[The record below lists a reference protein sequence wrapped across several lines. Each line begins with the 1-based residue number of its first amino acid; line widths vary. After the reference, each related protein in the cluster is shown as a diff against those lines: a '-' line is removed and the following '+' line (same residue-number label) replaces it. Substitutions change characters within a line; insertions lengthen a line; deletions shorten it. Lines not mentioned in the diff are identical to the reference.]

1 MPDGRKH
8 RLAHVCAGVAAL
20 VATLSTSL
28 VTATPA
34 AADPDKQDIQHA
46 QERAHDLFH
55 SAEVASERL
64 NEARAELH
72 DSQVRL
78 RSLDAD
84 LTRQQAKVDGMRG
97 RVASM
102 VVDNFQSGA
111 LSTASQVVLS
121 KDPDSFIDNLSAVSA
136 YTSQQK
142 QVLSDYAAE
151 LRRLH
156 LRKQAVDHET
166 EAADRV
172 RQRMAVQKSRL
183 DARAQHAQEVYDG
196 LKAKARQAMSSGTW
210 NGPVPGASGRAGAAV
225 SFAMAQRGKAY
236 VWGATGPD
244 SYDCSGLTMA
254 AWRQAGV
261 SLPHSSSAQ
270 YSSGPHVSESQLQ
283 PGDLVFYYQPISHVG
298 IYIGNGQI
306 VHAANPG
313 SGVTTSPLHSMPYV
327 GAVRPG

>member
-1 MPDGRKH
+1 MSVGRKH
-8 RLAHVCAGVAAL
+8 TLARACAGIAAL
-20 VATLSTSL
+20 VALVSTT
-28 VTATPA
+28 VVGATPA
-34 AADPDKQDIQHA
+34 AAEPDQHDIEHA
-46 QERAHDLFH
+46 QDRAHDLFH

-64 NEARAELH
+64 NDARAELH
-72 DSQVRL
+72 DSKVRL
-78 RSLDAD
+78 RSLNAD
-84 LTRQQAKVDGMRG
+84 LKRQQTKVDGMRDQ
-97 RVASM
+97 VAAM

-136 YTSQQK
+136 YSAQQ
-142 QVLSDYAAE
+142 QVVLADYSAE
-151 LRRLH
+151 LDRLQ

-166 EAADRV
+166 RVADRV
-172 RQRMAVQKSRL
+172 RKRMATQKARL
-183 DARAQHAQEVYDG
+183 DARAQHAQEVLDN
-196 LKAKARQAMSSGTW
+196 LKAEARKAMTAGTW
-210 NGPVPGASGRAGAAV
+210 DGPVPGASGRGATALR
-225 SFAMAQRGKAY
+225 FAMAQRGKAY
-236 VWGATGPD
+236 VWGAAGPS

-270 YSSGPHVSESQLQ
+270 YSSGPHVPESQLQ

>member
-1 MPDGRKH
+1 MPDGRKY
-8 RLAHVCAGVAAL
+8 RLARVSAGIAAL
-20 VATLSTSL
+20 VATVSTTL
-28 VTATPA
+28 VGATPA
-34 AADPDKQDIQHA
+34 AADPNQQDIEHA
-46 QERAHDLFH
+46 QARAHDLFH
-55 SAEVASERL
+55 NAEVASERL

-72 DSQVRL
+72 QSQVRL
-78 RSLDAD
+78 KSLNAD
-84 LTRQQAKVDGMRG
+84 LKAQQAKVDGMRG
-97 RVASM
+97 RVAGM
-102 VVDNFQSGA
+102 MVDNFQSGA

-121 KDPDSFIDNLSAVSA
+121 KDPNSFIDNLSAVSA
-136 YTSQQK
+136 YTAQQK
-142 QVLSDYAAE
+142 QVLADYATE
-151 LRRLH
+151 LDRLH

-166 EAADRV
+166 RAADRV
-172 RQRMAVQKSRL
+172 RKRMAAQKARL
-183 DARAQHAQEVYDG
+183 DSRAAQAKEVLDN
-196 LKAKARQAMSSGTW
+196 LQAKARKAMTAGTYD
-210 NGPVPGASGRAGAAV
+210 GPIPGASGRGATALQ
-225 SFAMAQRGKAY
+225 FAMAQRGKAY

-270 YSSGPHVSESQLQ
+270 YSSGPHIPESQLQ

-298 IYIGNGQI
+298 MYIGNGQI